1 MPEFKVV
8 ISDPKTGKS
17 KQIVVKDEKARALI
31 DKKIGDV
38 FNGELIGE
46 SGVQLKITGGSDY
59 AGFPMRADID
69 GPIKKYLLLSGGV
82 GFHPQRE
89 GERRR
94 KLVRG
99 NTISEDIVQINTVIV
114 YPEETKRTKKKKKKA
129 ETITEPTAEAEKAK
143 AEEKSRKEKKTEEEK
158 PKPKRRGRRKKKE
171 K

>member
-59 AGFPMRADID
+59 AGFPMRRDID

-82 GFHPQRE
+82 GFHPRHKGDEDQ
-89 GERRR
+89 
-94 KLVRG
+94 KLVLG
-99 NTISEDIVQINTVIV
+99 TTI
-114 YPEETKRTKKKKKKA
+114 PKTK
-129 ETITEPTAEAEKAK
+129 
-143 AEEKSRKEKKTEEEK
+143 
-158 PKPKRRGRRKKKE
+158 
-171 K
+171 

>member
-31 DKKIGDV
+31 DKKIGDI

-82 GFHPQRE
+82 GFHPKRK

-99 NTISEDIVQINTVIV
+99 NTISEDIVQVNTVIV
-114 YPEETKRTKKKKKKA
+114 YPEETKRTKKKKKTESTSEPKEE
-129 ETITEPTAEAEKAK
+129 ETASK
-143 AEEKSRKEKKTEEEK
+143 EEKEKEEK
-158 PKPKRRGRRKKKE
+158 PKKRGRRKKKE
-171 K
+171 E